1 MAAKKKPSFEDQL
14 NALEQLISGMEK
26 GEMPLEESLRAYEEG
41 MKMASQL
48 EQELQNATQRLTVL
62 RTGKDGG
69 DVEVPIE
76 EDEA

>member
-14 NALEQLISGMEK
+14 NALEQLISSMEK

-62 RTGKDGG
+62 RTGKDGE
-69 DVEVPIE
+69 DIEVPIE

>member
-14 NALEQLISGMEK
+14 NALEQLISSMEK

-62 RTGKDGG
+62 RTGKDGE

>member
-48 EQELQNATQRLTVL
+48 EQELQSATQRLTVL
-62 RTGKDGG
+62 RTGKDGE
-69 DVEVPIE
+69 DIEVSIE

>member
-1 MAAKKKPSFEDQL
+1 MAAKKKLSFEDQL

-41 MKMASQL
+41 MKMAAQL

-62 RTGKDGG
+62 RTGKDGA

>member
-1 MAAKKKPSFEDQL
+1 
-14 NALEQLISGMEK
+14 
-26 GEMPLEESLRAYEEG
+26 

-48 EQELQNATQRLTVL
+48 EQELQSATQRLTVL
-62 RTGKDGG
+62 RTGKDGE

>member
-26 GEMPLEESLRAYEEG
+26 GEMPLEESLHAYEEG
-41 MKMASQL
+41 MKMAAQL

-62 RTGKDGG
+62 RTGKDGA

>member
-14 NALEQLISGMEK
+14 NALEQLISSMEK

-48 EQELQNATQRLTVL
+48 ERELQSATQRLTVL
-62 RTGKDGG
+62 RTGKDGE

>member
-62 RTGKDGG
+62 RTGKDGE

>member
-48 EQELQNATQRLTVL
+48 EQELQSATQRLTVL
-62 RTGKDGG
+62 RTGKDGE
-69 DVEVPIE
+69 DVEVSIE